1 MQATEEENKR
11 IAAACKTKCTANA
24 VSKAMGEINKASEQ
38 VSEYCASQFPCAGEL
53 EKVKAEASNI
63 QKQAR
68 ELSDT
73 TTSSS
78 SSSSSSSTASS
89 SEASSSN
96 QMGIIEQMHAM
107 AAKTSTDPAATAA
120 SYAATAK

>member
-11 IAAACKTKCTANA
+11 IAATCKTKCTANA

-63 QKQAR
+63 QKQAK

-78 SSSSSSSTASS
+78 SSSSSSSTATS
-89 SEASSSN
+89 SEASSST
-96 QMGIIEQMHAM
+96 EQSSTEQTQ
-107 AAKTSTDPAATAA
+107 AAKTTTATAA
-120 SYAATAK
+120 K